1 MRLNDFVKKDDIK
14 KQSAYKV
21 VVGNSPKEQE
31 LAKEALKVTSL
42 QSSVDES
49 NAKLSDLQKENDF
62 LKEQVKINQHEKDEF
77 KVKANNLEDIKIQ
90 LIEKE
95 NRLTDVLEET
105 HELAIKETTSKEL
118 VKDLK
123 IKLNDKTGELEVL
136 QTKYTNIELELTS
149 ITANYNGISS
159 ELDRIKD
166 FSDKTQSEY
175 NKLRD
180 RNTALMQ
187 EREDLSR
194 LKAEFEVK
202 SIRLG
207 DELNKTQ
214 EKLRNTQGDL
224 ADAKNANDSKDK
236 EAINAENL
244 NTKFKADVRKL
255 KMIADTSEEES
266 EDYGKLQD
274 TISNFLD
281 NKNQLKVTRDTKER
295 MQSLDWN
302 VAKKEVKLGN
312 ATTYPNKLGF
322 GASTFFKLNDE
333 ETMTNG

>member
-1 MRLNDFVKKDDIK
+1 MN
-14 KQSAYKV
+14 
-21 VVGNSPKEQE
+21 
-31 LAKEALKVTSL
+31 
-42 QSSVDES
+42 
-49 NAKLSDLQKENDF
+49 
-62 LKEQVKINQHEKDEF
+62 
-77 KVKANNLEDIKIQ
+77 
-90 LIEKE
+90 
-95 NRLTDVLEET
+95 
-105 HELAIKETTSKEL
+105 
-118 VKDLK
+118 
-123 IKLNDKTGELEVL
+123 
-136 QTKYTNIELELTS
+136 
-149 ITANYNGISS
+149 
-159 ELDRIKD
+159 RIKD

-255 KMIADTSEEES
+255 KI
-266 EDYGKLQD
+266 
-274 TISNFLD
+274 
-281 NKNQLKVTRDTKER
+281 
-295 MQSLDWN
+295 
-302 VAKKEVKLGN
+302 
-312 ATTYPNKLGF
+312 
-322 GASTFFKLNDE
+322 TF
-333 ETMTNG
+333 